1 MSQSTPANLF
11 EILGGFASA
20 PLVVSVLKGGEV
32 WATEWRG
39 SDPLWLA
46 FLSGELGL
54 GPMSFSLSNY
64 LEWQG
69 GGWNGETWVWQR
81 AEKLLTD
88 IQGPKPTSP
97 KGGLPVLRFEAVKI
111 FQAPALDVAPSV
123 FPKIGPGLGSAW
135 AEAGESLPLWRKFA
149 EEGAKLRLGA
159 VRESDVPKEVR
170 LVLAACP
177 ASTGTE
183 PRAMLAWVKGEMARR
198 REVRKAGSATKKG
211 ASRTGL
217 GGCTSSQPGALSLGE
232 MKVASRY
239 LAGLIRSCRLTL
251 RDRERTAKAKAKARQ
266 AEIEKGWQALWGA
279 ALTSEVGGKDSP
291 LRQRVPGQTS
301 AGRVYLARGARE
313 KVYA

>member
-1 MSQSTPANLF
+1 MSHPMNAVLSL
-11 EILGGFASA
+11 EGFA
-20 PLVVSVLKGGEV
+20 PLGRFVTSQTRHEV
-32 WATEWRG
+32 FTTEWRG
-39 SDPLWLA
+39 AEPLYV
-46 FLSGELGL
+46 GTRLGDL
-54 GPMSFSLSNY
+54 GMGTMPLGFWFDY
-64 LEWQG
+64 AEFQG
-69 GGWNGETWVWQR
+69 MGWNGQRWQR

-88 IQGPKPTSP
+88 IQGPKPPSP

-111 FQAPALDVAPSV
+111 FQAPALDVAPSL
-123 FPKIGPGLGSAW
+123 FPKVGPGLGSAW

-198 REVRKAGSATKKG
+198 RTERKAGSATKKG

-266 AEIEKGWQALWGA
+266 AEVEKGWQALWGA